1 MYYFLAKLWSVVSVV
16 LIVVEDS
23 IEGGLVVLKVR
34 EPALG
39 GTKAERAMQEYV
51 SFGDVVVEAL
61 ATEALSFLLGG

>member
-1 MYYFLAKLWSVVSVV
+1 MYYFLAKLWSVVLVV
-16 LIVVEDS
+16 LIVVEES

-34 EPALG
+34 EPGLG

-51 SFGDVVVEAL
+51 SFGDAVVEAL